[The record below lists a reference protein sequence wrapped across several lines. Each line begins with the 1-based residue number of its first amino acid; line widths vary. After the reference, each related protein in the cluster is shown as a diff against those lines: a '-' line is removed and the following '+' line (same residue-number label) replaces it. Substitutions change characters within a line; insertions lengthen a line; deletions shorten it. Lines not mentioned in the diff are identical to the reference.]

1 MTWKIFG
8 AETDKGVGSAA
19 EQTLSRRAVWVR
31 DKGYRCAR
39 VQQLTLLKPDL
50 TFSKHTL
57 LPHYL
62 SVISELE

>member
-1 MTWKIFG
+1 MTWKMFG
-8 AETDKGVGSAA
+8 TETDKGVGNAA
-19 EQTLSRRAVWVR
+19 EQTLSRRTVWVR
-31 DKGYRCAR
+31 DERYRCASE
-39 VQQLTLLKPDL
+39 QQLMLLKPDL